1 MKKNNFL
8 IPAGII
14 SAGIVGLLIMSS
26 IRSNPP
32 KKDIEIKPTIV
43 ETFRIK
49 AEDVQFTVNSQ
60 GTVLP
65 RTESI
70 LVAEVSGVVTDV
82 AENYVTGGYF
92 KKGEMLMQI
101 AKVDYEIGVKQAQA
115 RLAGD
120 KARLAQEEARVKQA
134 EKEWALSGRSKKDA
148 PALALRI
155 PNLQE
160 AQANVAASEAD
171 LNNAKLR
178 LDRTTIRAP
187 YDGMVKSKLV
197 DVGQYVN
204 VGTQL
209 VKTFAVDYAEVRLP
223 LTNRD
228 LEFLKLPQPGLSDT
242 KPLKV
247 ILSATIGTQQYQWDG
262 WLTRSEGI
270 IDTRSRT
277 HYGVVQIDDPYG
289 FQSDRNLPPLIIGS
303 FVKAKIDGISMTSL
317 IKIPRSALK
326 GEDTIIIM
334 DAENKLQVKQVK
346 ITRGQGDWVYLQQGL
361 EPGDKLVLTALES
374 AVSGMAL
381 RDQEYK
387 PRLDDS
393 EADEQLVQSSDKSI
407 VVKNTETESLTPTPR

>member
-1 MKKNNFL
+1 MNKNNFL
-8 IPAGII
+8 IPTGII
-14 SAGIVGLLIMSS
+14 IAGIVGLLIMSS
-26 IRSNPP
+26 IRSKPP

-120 KARLAQEEARVKQA
+120 KARLAQEEVRVKQA

-209 VKTFAVDYAEVRLP
+209 AKTFAVDYAEVRLP

-346 ITRGQGDWVYLQQGL
+346 ITRGQDDWVYLQQGL

-374 AVSGMAL
+374 TVSGMEL

-393 EADEQLVQSSDKSI
+393 EVDEQLTQSTDKSL
-407 VVKNTETESLTPTPR
+407 VVKNTEAESLTPTPR